1 VTAMLTL
8 SIETELFERF
18 PALRVGAFL
27 AARLDLA
34 MAAMSEA
41 ELHRLV
47 AEASAALAQ
56 SGITADNAAR
66 VPAIQQWR
74 QAFAACG
81 LQPATYRGSVEA
93 LVHKLLENDRVADRV
108 PAVTLSCAISA
119 RHLAPLAG
127 HDVDALPTTAV
138 RLRSAR
144 PQSDWFVPLGARPN
158 DIPANPSVV
167 VYAAGQTVLCWAFNH
182 RDSRQTSLRAA
193 TRRAVFFSEAVD
205 RQQAAAAEEALQDLR
220 QALARLGA
228 KVSAPIFADTTT
240 PDVALRF
247 S

>member
-1 VTAMLTL
+1 MLTL

-56 SGITADNAAR
+56 SGITADNAAH

-93 LVHKLLENDRVADRV
+93 LVHKLLENDRVADPV

-138 RLRSAR
+138 SLRSAR
-144 PQSDWFVPLGARPN
+144 PQSDWFVPIGARPN
-158 DIPANPSVV
+158 DIP
-167 VYAAGQTVLCWAFNH
+167 VLCWAFNH
-182 RDSRQTSLRAA
+182 RDSRQTSLRAG

-228 KVSAPIFADTTT
+228 KVSAAVFADTTT